1 MYNFTGDTNED
12 NVSTWKSRWLES
24 PRVKDVLRTNKI
36 YNNLRQ
42 SRKQKVASPLHVTES
57 TSKPESEN
65 SNAKGI
71 EVSNCEHEDKAS
83 DVDNV
88 SITDVPT
95 VTTNE

>member
-57 TSKPESEN
+57 TSKPEN
-65 SNAKGI
+65 SNEKGI
-71 EVSNCEHEDKAS
+71 EVSNCECEDKAS

-88 SITDVPT
+88 SITEVANI
-95 VTTNE
+95 TTKE